1 MSICVPYYYMKKNTY
16 VVNIIG
22 GPGVGKTTFSAL
34 LFANLKML
42 GYVCEYVQEYAKKLV
57 WTKDFDT
64 LNNQYYVSKYQ
75 FDLLNQIN
83 GHVDFIITDG
93 PLVHGLYYNKYNK
106 DNTSNIDKTESFI
119 LSSHDKFNN
128 INIVLDRVDRPYE
141 VDGRIQTE
149 DEAKGI
155 DSVLKHLLEINNVK
169 YISFPAE
176 TTKIENMIDMIQ
188 LEVKK
193 K

>member
-1 MSICVPYYYMKKNTY
+1 MPVENKNTY
-16 VVNIIG
+16 VINIIG
-22 GPGVGKTTFSAL
+22 GPGVGKTTFNAL
-34 LFANLKML
+34 IFANLKML

-75 FDLLNQIN
+75 YDLLNEIN

-106 DNTSNIDKTESFI
+106 DNTSNIDKAESFI
-119 LSSHDKFNN
+119 LASHSKFNN
-128 INIVLDRVDRPYE
+128 INIVLDRVERPYE

-149 DEAKGI
+149 EEAKGI
-155 DSVLKHLLEINNVK
+155 DSVLRHLLEINNIQ
-169 YISFPAE
+169 YTAFPAE
-176 TTKIENMIDMIQ
+176 TSQIDNMVKIIVENRI
-188 LEVKK
+188 
-193 K
+193 